1 MAKTRAERHED
12 QQQRIIETAAR
23 LFAERTFTRTSIAE
37 LARACG
43 FSKPL
48 LYHYFDS
55 KEDVLYRMLQAHMRD
70 LRAALVGAHDS
81 SDDAEGRFRAFVSA
95 SLSVYTAVPEKHVV
109 LMHDLDCLPEPQ
121 RAEIVAAER
130 ELVELVADML
140 AALRPELNAD
150 RRLRKPYAMMF
161 YGLLNW
167 TYIWYNPDGPVPPAE
182 FAQRAC
188 DTFLNGFLPT
198 ER

>member
-23 LFAERTFTRTSIAE
+23 LFAERSFARTSIAE

-48 LYHYFDS
+48 LYHYFTS
-55 KEDVLYRMLQAHMRD
+55 KEDVLYRMLRAHMRD
-70 LRAALVGAHDS
+70 LRTALAGARAA
-81 SDDAEGRFRAFVSA
+81 SDDPESRFRAFVSA

-109 LMHDLDCLPEPQ
+109 LMHDLDCLPPPQ

-140 AALRPELNAD
+140 AALRPELDTD

-167 TYIWYNPDGPVPPAE
+167 TYIWYDPDGPVPPAE
-182 FAQRAC
+182 FARRAC
-188 DTFLNGFLPT
+188 DTFLHGFLTPT
-198 ER
+198 A